1 MQKATAIDWM
11 TTTNPTVRTIN
22 GHLETK
28 DKPQT
33 VCLKLH
39 SVISSSYFIYILHF
53 LYKVLEEWHLG
64 IFMSCIKT
72 FTIHGLLRLNRL

>member
-11 TTTNPTVRTIN
+11 TTTNLSHRTIN

-28 DKPQT
+28 VKPQT

-53 LYKVLEEWHLG
+53 LYKVLEEWHVG
-64 IFMSCIKT
+64 ICMSCIKT
-72 FTIHGLLRLNRL
+72 FTTHGLLRLNRL